1 MASRRPTFPRTVV
14 EFQRRF
20 PTEEACEA
28 YLAECRWPDGFA
40 CPRCGHRKAWAH
52 AARRLR
58 ECAACGYQV
67 STTAGTILHRT
78 RTPLLTWFWAAFLM
92 IIDKRGLSA
101 LGLQRQLGI
110 ARYETAWMLLHK
122 LRRATVNF
130 NRTKLRGTV
139 EVDEAWIGGRQPGTR
154 TRGRAR
160 EGRRAALVVLALELD
175 AGLFPA
181 RLRAR
186 LVPDD
191 TAASLVGFV
200 QEVVEVGS
208 VIVTDGFPGYLA
220 LREAGFYHER
230 IVEGDGAA
238 FVNPVPHLHHTVG
251 NLKSWLVGTHK
262 GVSRDHLAS
271 YLDEFVFRHNR
282 RTNLGAAFQTLL
294 GLGTSREPTTYATI
308 TGAQDLPKITYA
320 PSVKVSGVRRRR
332 ARFTPVAPTYPTTPD
347 PDHNI

>member
-20 PTEEACEA
+20 PSEEACEA

-40 CPRCGHRKAWAH
+40 CPRCGHRKAWTH

-101 LGLQRQLGI
+101 L
-110 ARYETAWMLLHK
+110 
-122 LRRATVNF
+122 
-130 NRTKLRGTV
+130 
-139 EVDEAWIGGRQPGTR
+139 
-154 TRGRAR
+154 
-160 EGRRAALVVLALELD
+160 ELD
-175 AGLFPA
+175 AGLLPA

-186 LVPDD
+186 LVSDD
-191 TAASLVGFV
+191 TAVSLVGFV

-208 VIVTDGFPGYLA
+208 VIVTDGSPGYLA

-320 PSVKVSGVRRRR
+320 PSVKASGVRRRR

-347 PDHNI
+347 PDHNLWGVPE

>member
-1 MASRRPTFPRTVV
+1 MVRRRPGFPRTIL

-20 PTEEACEA
+20 PDEEACEA
-28 YLAECRWPDGFA
+28 YLAECRWPDGFV
-40 CPRCGHRKAWAH
+40 CPRCGSARAWMRST
-52 AARRLR
+52 RRLR

-78 RTPLLTWFWAAFLM
+78 RTPLLVWFWAAFLM

-110 ARYETAWMLLHK
+110 ARYETAWMILHK
-122 LRRATVNF
+122 LRRATVNLD
-130 NRTKLRGTV
+130 RTKLRGTV
-139 EVDEAWIGGRQPGTR
+139 EVDEAWVGGRQPGGR

-160 EGRRAALVVLALELD
+160 EGRRAALVVLALEVD
-175 AGLFPA
+175 NGVPG

-200 QEVVEVGS
+200 QDVTEVRS
-208 VIVTDGFPGYLA
+208 VIVTDGFRGYLA
-220 LREAGFYHER
+220 LPEAGFTHER
-230 IVEGDGAA
+230 IVAGDGAT

-262 GVSRDHLAS
+262 GVSRLHRAA

-282 RTNLGAAFQTLL
+282 RLNLGAAFQTLL
-294 GLGTSREPTTYATI
+294 GFGTSRESTTYATI
-308 TGAQDLPKITYA
+308 TGAQDLPKITYT
-320 PSVKVSGVRRRR
+320 PSAKVAGQHRQR
-332 ARFTPVAPTYPTTPD
+332 ARFTPALPTFPD
-347 PDHNI
+347 PDEP

>member
-58 ECAACGYQV
+58 ECAACGYGV

-139 EVDEAWIGGRQPGTR
+139 EVDEAWIGGKQPGTR

-160 EGRRAALVVLALELD
+160 EGRRAALVVLALGR

-181 RLRAR
+181 RLRPASCPTTPRRRSSASYRRWWSAR
-186 LVPDD
+186 HRHRRL
-191 TAASLVGFV
+191 
-200 QEVVEVGS
+200 
-208 VIVTDGFPGYLA
+208 PGYLA
-220 LREAGFYHER
+220 LPSGFHER
-230 IVEGDGAA
+230 IVGATGRPSQRPA
-238 FVNPVPHLHHTVG
+238 STTRSATSELD
-251 NLKSWLVGTHK
+251 LGTHK

-332 ARFTPVAPTYPTTPD
+332 ARFTPAPPTFPDTPEA
-347 PDHNI
+347 